1 MNQLQINGWN
11 SFLECSAEFDIEIDK
26 AWQLLKQCEMERA
39 RTKGGDKR
47 CLITIKKVH
56 EQEVQDLKEGKKD

>member
-39 RTKGGDKR
+39 RTK
-47 CLITIKKVH
+47 
-56 EQEVQDLKEGKKD
+56 